1 MERLER
7 KYLCH
12 ERGTL
17 VSLAP
22 THFRHILRTA
32 RERTDVRLGGVAYP
46 LYLRKKA
53 QALRREKHL
62 SIDEI
67 AARLAMPRTTIY
79 CWVGHIPLGRRRRDN
94 PHPGARRMVAK
105 YRREREEAYE
115 LGRWEFPRLA
125 CLPTFRDFVALYIA
139 EGYKRDRNKV
149 TICNSDASVMQVGT
163 LWIRRFSRRK
173 LDFSVQVHADQNLS
187 EVTSYWANALNTS
200 PEEISLQRKTNS
212 GRLRFRT
219 WRSRHGVIAVRT
231 NDTLFRARLQGWM
244 DRLQEEWLFEA
255 RLASIG
261 A

>member
-1 MERLER
+1 MFDSEVWLIRS
-7 KYLCH
+7 
-12 ERGTL
+12 T
-17 VSLAP
+17 S
-22 THFRHILRTA
+22 A
-32 RERTDVRLGGVAYP
+32 R
-46 LYLRKKA
+46 
-53 QALRREKHL
+53 RRRRY
-62 SIDEI
+62 
-67 AARLAMPRTTIY
+67 AARSTSRSMRSRRGLRCRGQLSTAGWVTSPLVDGAVTT
-79 CWVGHIPLGRRRRDN
+79 HIRVRAGWWPSIEGKGRRRTSSAV
-94 PHPGARRMVAK
+94 GSF
-105 YRREREEAYE
+105 
-115 LGRWEFPRLA
+115 LGWLVCRHSATSSPCTSR
-125 CLPTFRDFVALYIA
+125 
-139 EGYKRDRNKV
+139 GYKRDQNKV